1 MRGWITPA
9 MATRLNPYRNIFFA
23 VAIISVVFSILIVVE
38 NVFFLSA
45 TGNRNVFLL
54 LLPYLLSWALVT
66 VACVFARVAF
76 LLRASNVK
84 CVVRPQSPS
93 AWSADSRP
101 VSPTSMETLSASYN
115 SQMYLFRSTLSVPQ
129 SPFCISDE
137 VQRYTDEPP
146 SYDEAVRRSNV
157 QAVASASQ

>member
-1 MRGWITPA
+1 

-84 CVVRPQSPS
+84 CDILRLSINKKEGESTETNVVFFFLDLNRAARPFIPISERIGTKLMMPG
-93 AWSADSRP
+93 
-101 VSPTSMETLSASYN
+101 
-115 SQMYLFRSTLSVPQ
+115 ST
-129 SPFCISDE
+129 
-137 VQRYTDEPP
+137 
-146 SYDEAVRRSNV
+146 
-157 QAVASASQ
+157 